1 MSRNSFYDRNVINLK
16 QRFLNPIAH
25 GILDNM
31 QKVYESKDND
41 YSATGLPMGNLRK
54 CEEAGIDA
62 WRGCLVRIG
71 DKMSR
76 LENFINEKEFLVIS
90 EKAED
95 TVVDLANYA
104 ILMSCLVEE
113 IKNPYSDY
121 YWNLSKKA
129 QEDLL
134 NLSFYCVFQASL
146 WKSDPKTKDLD
157 NLKKA
162 LSFWKLLCE
171 YSKEMSSE

>member
-1 MSRNSFYDRNVINLK
+1 MSRNKFYDKTIDQLK
-16 QRFLNPIAH
+16 GMFKDETALS
-25 GILDNM
+25 ILDNM
-31 QKVYESKDND
+31 QSVYEAKDND

-76 LENFINEKEFLVIS
+76 LENFLKEKEYLVIS

-104 ILMSCLVEE
+104 ILMSCLLEE
-113 IKNPYSDY
+113 LKSV
-121 YWNLSKKA
+121 NLSRYYNDITEQA
-129 QEDLL
+129 QLRLEDL
-134 NLSFYCVFQASL
+134 SYYCVFQAML
-146 WKSDPKTKDLD
+146 WKNNDTVNGLVF
-157 NLKKA
+157 LEKA
-162 LSFWKLLCE
+162 LSFWPMLSD
-171 YSKEMSSE
+171 YSLEMQ

>member
-1 MSRNSFYDRNVINLK
+1 MSRNRFYDQRIVRLK
-16 QRFLNPIAH
+16 ERFKDNTALD
-25 GILDNM
+25 ILDNM
-31 QKVYESKDND
+31 QSVYEAKDND

-76 LENFINEKEFLVIS
+76 LENFLKEKEYLVIS

-104 ILMSCLVEE
+104 ILMSCLLEE
-113 IKNPYSDY
+113 LKSV
-121 YWNLSKKA
+121 NLSRYYNDITEQA
-129 QEDLL
+129 QLRLEDL
-134 NLSFYCVFQASL
+134 SYYCVFQAML
-146 WKSDPKTKDLD
+146 WKNNDIENGLVF
-157 NLKKA
+157 LEKA
-162 LSFWKLLCE
+162 LSFWPMLSD
-171 YSKEMSSE
+171 YSLEMQ

>member
-1 MSRNSFYDRNVINLK
+1 MSRNRFYDQRIVRLK
-16 QRFLNPIAH
+16 ERFKDNTALD
-25 GILDNM
+25 ILDNM
-31 QKVYESKDND
+31 QLVYEAKDND

-76 LENFINEKEFLVIS
+76 LENFLKEKEYLVIS

-104 ILMSCLVEE
+104 ILMSCLLEE
-113 IKNPYSDY
+113 LKSV
-121 YWNLSKKA
+121 NLSRYYNDITEQA
-129 QEDLL
+129 QLRLEDL
-134 NLSFYCVFQASL
+134 SYYCVFQAML
-146 WKSDPKTKDLD
+146 WKNNDTVNGLVF
-157 NLKKA
+157 LEKA
-162 LSFWKLLCE
+162 LSFWPMLSD
-171 YSKEMSSE
+171 YSLEMQ